1 MEEFDPTK
9 FRVKDV
15 PITREETGFDPSKFK
30 IKEDQKIIDNKV
42 NYWSD
47 DIFEIQ
53 EKLNL
58 PQPPFISTYDNSASK
73 FETRASLAYGWNSAV
88 SSSMHLLAG
97 IPGWIDRFADNTV
110 EFFGGD
116 ADKWAYNYLYGDD
129 FAQDNNI
136 ISYDQIEK
144 AGTKLKEKKQFREQ
158 LEKNPLKKYTHMA
171 LAQIDGFEEFFK

>member
-15 PITREETGFDPSKFK
+15 PITETGFDPNKFK

-58 PQPPFISTYDNSASK
+58 PEPPFVSTCL
-73 FETRASLAYGWNSAV
+73 T
-88 SSSMHLLAG
+88 
-97 IPGWIDRFADNTV
+97 
-110 EFFGGD
+110 
-116 ADKWAYNYLYGDD
+116 
-129 FAQDNNI
+129 
-136 ISYDQIEK
+136 
-144 AGTKLKEKKQFREQ
+144 
-158 LEKNPLKKYTHMA
+158 
-171 LAQIDGFEEFFK
+171 

>member
-15 PITREETGFDPSKFK
+15 PITETGFDPNKFK

-97 IPGWIDRFADNTV
+97 IPGWVDRFADNTV
-110 EFFGGD
+110 
-116 ADKWAYNYLYGDD
+116 
-129 FAQDNNI
+129 
-136 ISYDQIEK
+136 
-144 AGTKLKEKKQFREQ
+144 
-158 LEKNPLKKYTHMA
+158 
-171 LAQIDGFEEFFK
+171 